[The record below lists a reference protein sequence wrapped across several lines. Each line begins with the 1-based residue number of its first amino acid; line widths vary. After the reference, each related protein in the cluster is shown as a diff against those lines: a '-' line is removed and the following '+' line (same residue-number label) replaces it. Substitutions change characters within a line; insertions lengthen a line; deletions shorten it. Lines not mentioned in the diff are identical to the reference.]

1 MELSTILK
9 QLREKKGI
17 GQKEL
22 ATMLNYSTG
31 TVSNYENGV
40 HAPSLDTLSALADY
54 YGVTTDYLLGRT
66 DHPNDTG
73 IKIMEQHISR
83 SYTVNDLLRF
93 LLCLPESERQIFMAF
108 IMSIERLL
116 STPRQPEK

>member
-40 HAPSLDTLSALADY
+40 HTPNLATLSALADY

-66 DHPNDTG
+66 DHPNSA
-73 IKIMEQHISR
+73 KIMEQHISK

-93 LLCLPESERQIFMAF
+93 LRCLPESEKQIFMAF

-116 STPRQPEK
+116 STPQQPKK